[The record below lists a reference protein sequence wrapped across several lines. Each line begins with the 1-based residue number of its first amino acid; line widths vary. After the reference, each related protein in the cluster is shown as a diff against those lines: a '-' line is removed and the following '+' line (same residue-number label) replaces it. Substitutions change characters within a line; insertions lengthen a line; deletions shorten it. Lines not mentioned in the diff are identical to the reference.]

1 MTRPSA
7 QTAHAHTTCRFDL
20 LVLRPI
26 GFFLSFKRPS
36 DRMDHDKRLPLLAS
50 KLHCL
55 PFCHLDS
62 LPACLHACLSSYLPI
77 CLPACFPLCVPT
89 SLSMPLCL
97 TACFHSSLPFSLQ
110 SWDHKQSGCFNTFL
124 RGHVNISIRAFIFS
138 FFPPSFVLVGT
149 KSSFLHLVLFVLPL
163 PIFLP
168 HPSLP
173 LYFSPL
179 HQVCLLVFLL
189 LLLLHLSLS
198 VSLTISPCLDSLFVS
213 LSLTNNNFRVSNIR
227 VSNRTLIYNV
237 CPEAALT

>member
-1 MTRPSA
+1 
-7 QTAHAHTTCRFDL
+7 
-20 LVLRPI
+20 
-26 GFFLSFKRPS
+26 
-36 DRMDHDKRLPLLAS
+36 
-50 KLHCL
+50 
-55 PFCHLDS
+55 
-62 LPACLHACLSSYLPI
+62 
-77 CLPACFPLCVPT
+77 
-89 SLSMPLCL
+89 MPLCL

-213 LSLTNNNFRVSNIR
+213 LSLTAFLSASLPPSLVHWLHPLLTHNSTTNMMLQNPINLSTSLCDYVYVSL
-227 VSNRTLIYNV
+227 RTIAQ
-237 CPEAALT
+237 C